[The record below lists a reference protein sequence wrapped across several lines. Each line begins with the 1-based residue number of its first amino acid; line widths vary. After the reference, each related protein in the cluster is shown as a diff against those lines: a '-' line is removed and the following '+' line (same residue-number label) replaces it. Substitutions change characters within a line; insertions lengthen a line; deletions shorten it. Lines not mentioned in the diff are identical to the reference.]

1 MGNENFRD
9 RLRDVKI
16 YDPVGDYK
24 MFTEYAHIFDRM
36 YYYGKQR
43 ERYLKE
49 AEFISQVITEAS
61 GGKTYID
68 AGCGTGIHLKLLRD
82 RGFEVS
88 GFDIRQQM
96 VDVARKRNPGV
107 TIIRGDMMN
116 FPLDKKVYG
125 ISAMYGAI
133 NYIDT
138 EEGFRRTLKEFS
150 DHLTDNGVAI
160 IDTRYW
166 PNLDEEVRTWATDSW
181 ILTKRWIKCDGGMDS
196 VYRVFYAIPDEGI
209 MEMEDHRQYFQ
220 NPYWIAERMKEG
232 GFVRTRIFDS
242 YDKDKEF
249 DPASGS
255 YRSVVVGYKN
265 DK

>member
-9 RLRDVKI
+9 RLRNTKI

-24 MFTEYAHIFDRM
+24 MVTEHASIVDRM

-49 AEFISQVITEAS
+49 AEFIAQVINEAS

-88 GFDIRQQM
+88 GFDLRQQM

-107 TIIRGDMMN
+107 TIIQGDMRD
-116 FPLDKKVYG
+116 FPLDGKEHG
-125 ISAMYGAI
+125 ISTMYGAI

-138 EEGFRRTLKEFS
+138 EEGFRRTFRGFS

-160 IDTRYW
+160 IDTRYQ
-166 PNLDEEVRTWATDSW
+166 PNLDEEVRMWTTDSW
-181 ILTKRWIKCDGGMDS
+181 MLAKRWIKCDGGMDS
-196 VYRVFYAIPDEGI
+196 VYRVFYAIPDERV

-220 NPYWIAERMKEG
+220 DPYWIAERMKEE
-232 GFVRTRIFDS
+232 GFVRTKVFDS

-249 DPASGS
+249 DPTSGS